1 MTTRPEPPT
10 TRPGTVLRF
19 RDRHGVPVEATV
31 TDRRE
36 DPLQPAPPLR
46 SCLLTLSYADGGRHE
61 ARHVGPAAPGP
72 GAGYDALDNEILAGL
87 RLSRLCGAGP
97 YPSEVS
103 RLIGYEADGELPFVL
118 LAPYRGRPV
127 GGTLGRILPSES
139 LPFQRSLLT
148 GLRWTSAAGIAHRAL
163 SPETVH
169 WDTVCAQI
177 TGFTEAAPAGTPR
190 SVAGAPPWWAPE
202 QRPGQ
207 AGGVVTGDDDVWAAG
222 RLIFCVATGRAP
234 ERADLADAPPDLARL
249 LQGVFGPPEGR
260 PSVRELLRRL
270 DAADPV
276 PRGLSPDVALER
288 GRADFFALRARKHP
302 QTVPAAEPEPAWP
315 APAGPTIPDEPSRRG
330 RPWRRRR

>member
-1 MTTRPEPPT
+1 MTAPMTAPMTE
-10 TRPGTVLRF
+10 PGTVLRF
-19 RDRHGVPVEATV
+19 RDRHGASAEVTV
-31 TDRRE
+31 TARRE
-36 DPLQPAPPLR
+36 DPVPPAPPLR
-46 SCLLTLSYADGGRHE
+46 SCLLALSWPDGRQRE
-61 ARHVGPAAPGP
+61 ARHVGPAAAGP
-72 GAGYDALDNEILAGL
+72 GSGYDALDNEILAGL
-87 RLSRLCGAGP
+87 RLSRLCGSAP
-97 YPSEVS
+97 YPPQVS

-118 LAPYRGRPV
+118 LEPYRGKPV
-127 GGTLGRILPSES
+127 GGTLGRILPSEN

-177 TGFTEAAPAGTPR
+177 TGFAEAALAGTPR

-207 AGGVVTGDDDVWAAG
+207 TAGVVTGEDDVWAAG
-222 RLIFCVATGRAP
+222 RLIFWVATGRAP

-249 LQGVFGPPEGR
+249 LRGVFGPPEGR

-270 DAADPV
+270 DVPDPV
-276 PRGLSPDVALER
+276 PRGMSPDVALER
-288 GRADFFALRARKHP
+288 GRADFFALRALKHP
-302 QTVPAAEPEPAWP
+302 QTAPVAEAEPVPPVPAAPEEPA
-315 APAGPTIPDEPSRRG
+315 RRG